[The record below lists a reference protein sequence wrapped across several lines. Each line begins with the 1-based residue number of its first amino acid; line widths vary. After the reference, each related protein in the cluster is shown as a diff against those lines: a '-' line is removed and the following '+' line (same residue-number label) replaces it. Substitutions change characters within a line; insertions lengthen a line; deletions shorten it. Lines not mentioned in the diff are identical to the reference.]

1 MTTIRVARRDRFV
14 VIDQATVRDRKL
26 SLRARGLLVT
36 LLSYPDN
43 WRINSTEVARH
54 VKEGRDAI
62 RACLAELE
70 DAGYL
75 SRNRCRIDTATK
87 KGVWI
92 TELVLRETPGRSDDG
107 FPGVGFPGVGKPGA
121 NRKTVTKDCEEENS
135 ATRSTGA
142 VDNSEISE
150 DDLKAIKS
158 PKIRAIIE
166 ARTGRGG

>member
-14 VIDQATVRDRKL
+14 VIDQSTVRDRKL

-43 WRINSTEVARH
+43 WRINSTELARH

-62 RACLAELE
+62 RACLSELE
-70 DAGYL
+70 AAGYL
-75 SRNRCRIDTATK
+75 SRTK
-87 KGVWI
+87 CQMAGGRWV
-92 TELVLRETPGRSDDG
+92 TELVLRESPGRTDDG
-107 FPGVGFPGVGKPGA
+107 FPGVGNPGVGNPGA

-150 DDLKAIKS
+150 DDLKAIRS

-166 ARTGRGG
+166 ARTGRHR